1 MMMSHIISDVIDT
14 SFQMGIHQQKWW
26 LFSMTRIGRSLEW
39 DLMKVNHSLC
49 STPHLGYEGQITRR
63 NETCCKCCS
72 NTAMKNAVWISK
84 GFEYGQ
90 WMKRNWPTY
99 NTPRRRLSHDISSFF
114 LRQGWTKVPL
124 FSLGMDIERQT
135 LGRYDELSLPHE
147 MVLPPSLPTNINQC
161 CCHHTRWC
169 FQDT

>member
-1 MMMSHIISDVIDT
+1 MMMMMMMMSHIISDVIDT

-114 LRQGWTKVPL
+114 FSARDGPKSHCLAWEWTSNDKHWG
-124 FSLGMDIERQT
+124 GM
-135 LGRYDELSLPHE
+135 
-147 MVLPPSLPTNINQC
+147 MN
-161 CCHHTRWC
+161 
-169 FQDT
+169 